1 MRLPAARSY
10 YLPENLHI
18 EHCRK
23 MGDLFSLTLR
33 LIVYIPNPHA
43 AGEARQV
50 NREKEGEEDRKRGGL
65 LEKKNTPHDKS
76 LSSCKSHIK

>member
-1 MRLPAARSY
+1 
-10 YLPENLHI
+10 
-18 EHCRK
+18 